1 MAYAGR
7 YPGDPP
13 EGEEKYKL
21 PPDFGKSQVVFNLHR
36 AAELAKAKGLVVVE
50 GFFDCFRIWQ
60 SGFPNVVSLMGSF
73 MSLKQKE
80 LLIAAVGSQGK
91 ITLLF
96 DQDEAGRTCTS
107 QCLQHLSLHMLVKHV
122 SLPQTGI

>member
-1 MAYAGR
+1 M
-7 YPGDPP
+7 
-13 EGEEKYKL
+13 
-21 PPDFGKSQVVFNLHR
+21 
-36 AAELAKAKGLVVVE
+36 VE

-73 MSLKQKE
+73 LSPKQKE

-107 QCLQHLSLHMLVKHV
+107 QCLQELSPHVFVKAV
-122 SLPQTGI
+122 SLPQDGMQADQLTQKQICQLLAG